1 MKSKNNIQKKIFIH
15 VEGCHKRGLDAK
27 KFSTYFSKNNCKIV
41 NSPKYADY
49 IIFFTCGVFNQ
60 MIDRCLDKIKKFKKY
75 DAELIVAGCLP
86 DIAKEKLENIFNG
99 KIIPTKDIEK
109 IDDIF
114 KDNEIKFG
122 DVDDE
127 HFIWKK
133 FNPFG
138 DFLEEP
144 TATNKKIMR
153 EVKLVGKIYKYFKE
167 DVLTKI
173 FGKDLWHLRYIL
185 DNKTYWIVIS
195 KGCIYNCSYCGIKK
209 AIGPLKSKP
218 LEQCL
223 KEFKAGLQK
232 GYIDLGLDADDIGNY
247 GIDIGKTFPDL
258 LDEITKID
266 GDYTLKLEN
275 IHPTWLIKYANELE
289 EILKRKKISY
299 ICISV
304 QSGSN
309 TVLKRMRRSYTRE
322 DLLDVISKIQKAC
335 PDLKMRTEII
345 VGFPGETLEE
355 FRETM
360 ELLKKI
366 RFDKGCIFSFS
377 AIDGT
382 EAITMHP
389 KLTRRMMH
397 KRMRTTKRF
406 LRNADYYV
414 WSTGYWSGNWS
425 ISFQNK

>member
-114 KDNEIKFG
+114 KGNKIKFG
-122 DVDDE
+122 DVDNE
-127 HFIWKK
+127 HFIWRK

-138 DFLEEP
+138 GFLEEP
-144 TATNKKIMR
+144 TS
-153 EVKLVGKIYKYFKE
+153 
-167 DVLTKI
+167 
-173 FGKDLWHLRYIL
+173 
-185 DNKTYWIVIS
+185 NKTYWIVIS
-195 KGCIYNCSYCGIKK
+195 TGCIYNCSYCGIKK

-232 GYIDLGLDADDIGNY
+232 GYTDLGLDADDIGNY
-247 GIDIGKTFPDL
+247 GIDIGKTFPEL

-309 TVLKRMRRSYTRE
+309 TVLKRMRRPYTRE
-322 DLLDVISKIQKAC
+322 DLLDAISKIQKAC

-355 FRETM
+355 FGETM

-366 RFDKGCIFSFS
+366 RFDKGCLFSFS

-382 EAITMHP
+382 DANTMHP
-389 KLTRRMMH
+389 KLTRRIMH